1 MKRRNYFLRRWNL
14 RIVMV
19 AFTIFFIHLAR
30 GYAQQIPTNP
40 IMTISYDLKTL
51 SYVSLVSAA
60 DTQFLTKLDRLQF
73 RRAYEEEHV
82 ETFIDENDDLTM
94 AVTYLNPRE
103 NSLDWFR
110 PIHKMIFDKTGVK
123 MLDSL
128 GNTIHAEQF
137 YDVEVFQNNLRLV
150 GGLLGASQPSSP
162 FGQTTSMS
170 SSAILEFETLGF
182 EVEEIGTGKTK
193 VHKNDMEINFDFPGR
208 VIERN
213 IYREGDL
220 QNKMTT
226 IFDET
231 ITGEAVPRLTVERT
245 YQILYGGACVER
257 VTTQRYDNY
266 NIQRNTGGG
275 ERSAD
280 FGNPQG
286 KEPSIDETIVR
297 IYPNPTNDFLKVELA
312 ANGEH
317 LPAQARLV
325 DTYGRVRMTS
335 ELATG
340 LVDIEISSLQPGVYF
355 LETERAGIIKRIKFV
370 KL

>member
-1 MKRRNYFLRRWNL
+1 MKRQNFFLRGWGFR
-14 RIVMV
+14 V
-19 AFTIFFIHLAR
+19 AAVVLTILFVHLAR

-40 IMTISYDLKTL
+40 TITISYDLKTL

-82 ETFIDENDDLTM
+82 ETFIDENDDLATV
-94 AVTYLNPRE
+94 VTYLNPRE
-103 NSLDWFR
+103 NLSDWFR
-110 PIHKMIFDKTGVK
+110 PIHKMVFDKTGVRL
-123 MLDSL
+123 LDSL

-150 GGLLGASQPSSP
+150 GGLLGASQPSS

-170 SSAILEFETLGF
+170 PSAISEFEALGF
-182 EVEEIGTGKTK
+182 EVEEISTGKIK
-193 VHKNDMEINFDFPGR
+193 VQKNDMEIIFDFPGR

-213 IYREGDL
+213 TYREGDL

-226 IFDET
+226 IFGET
-231 ITGEAVPRLTVERT
+231 TTGEAVPRLVIQRT
-245 YQILYGGACVER
+245 YQTLYGGACVER

-275 ERSAD
+275 ERSAS

-286 KEPSIDETIVR
+286 NEPAIDEMIVK

-312 ANGEH
+312 TNREH

-325 DTYGRVRMTS
+325 DTFGRVRKTA

-340 LVDIEISSLQPGVYF
+340 LVEIEISSLQPGVYF
-355 LETERAGIIKRIKFV
+355 LETERGGIVKRIKFV